1 MDVIKMKN
9 SMDGPQNSFYT
20 WGWGG
25 GVCEPQKQVEAKIQ
39 NETEKI
45 YRLKHVRRRP

>member
-1 MDVIKMKN
+1 M
-9 SMDGPQNSFYT
+9 GPKIAFIP
-20 WGWGG
+20 GVG